1 MASDNFAV
9 TYNTKLWENIAQ
21 GKAECYNLWSNSL
34 TKCCTFLTKEAA
46 VSYCILHL
54 LMHRLNQFIDRSQQ
68 QIIVLVDGAFLI
80 EGVN

>member
-21 GKAECYNLWSNSL
+21 GKVECYNLWSISL
-34 TKCCTFLTKEAA
+34 TKCCILLTKEAA
-46 VSYCILHL
+46 ESYCISHL
-54 LMHRLNQFIDRSQQ
+54 LMNRLNQFIDRSQQ